1 MSKRNPTTAPERDE
15 TSQGVNIPTHGA
27 FVVEGEGDNAFW
39 TRIGAAWAHR
49 DGQGFN
55 VSLSAVPLNGR
66 LVLRVRKDRED

>member
-1 MSKRNPTTAPERDE
+1 MSKRNPTTASERDE

-66 LVLRVRKDRED
+66 LVLRMRKDRED

>member
-1 MSKRNPTTAPERDE
+1 MSKRNPATAPERSDD
-15 TSQGVNIPTHGA
+15 TQAVNVPTHGA

-66 LVLRVRKDRED
+66 LVLRVRKDREG